1 MGQKCFRYCI
11 CYLRGSVNAHKKR
24 KGRKETSRRK
34 DLWWENHLER
44 RSVLEENMIQG
55 WERRSGGRPGW
66 EVWGQDRREEQKQF
80 KGKKISSTWCPTGY
94 EEWKKKKNQA
104 TSPTATHRK
113 KLERNL
119 KFLAWVLKM
128 KEATLTKVE
137 TLLKMI
143 LIFIYSSVSGHF
155 GCFCVLAIVDSSAV
169 SFGVRVSF
177 WTMAYYSAKKNEI
190 MPFAG
195 TWIDCHTKWSKSE
208 RDKYH
213 MISLTC
219 GI

>member
-1 MGQKCFRYCI
+1 M
-11 CYLRGSVNAHKKR
+11 S
-24 KGRKETSRRK
+24 ERK
-34 DLWWENHLER
+34 DLWWDNHLER
-44 RSVLEENMIQG
+44 RSVLGGEQDSRVREEKCGSHRLGGLGPRQEERTKTIQG
-55 WERRSGGRPGW
+55 KKKSVVLDVQQDMRNER
-66 EVWGQDRREEQKQF
+66 
-80 KGKKISSTWCPTGY
+80 
-94 EEWKKKKNQA
+94 KKNQA

-113 KLERNL
+113 KLLRNL

-128 KEATLTKVE
+128 KEATLTKAE

-143 LIFIYSSVSGHF
+143 LLFIYSSVSGHL
-155 GCFCVLAIVDSSAV
+155 GCFCVLAIVDSGAV
-169 SFGVRVSF
+169 NFGVRVAF

-219 GI
+219 AI